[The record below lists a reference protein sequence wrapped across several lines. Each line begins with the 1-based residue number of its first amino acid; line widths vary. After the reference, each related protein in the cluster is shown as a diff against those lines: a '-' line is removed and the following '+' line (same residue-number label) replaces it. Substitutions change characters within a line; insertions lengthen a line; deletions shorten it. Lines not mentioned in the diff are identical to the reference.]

1 MTEKEKALLAGCMKG
16 DKAAWD
22 ALVLQY
28 SKLAYSTIRKTL
40 TLHHALPQ
48 DDLIEDLHQDFF
60 LSLCE
65 KDFRKLRQFKGERGC
80 SLVSWLR
87 VIASRVTVD
96 FLRLKRPFTVE
107 VPETLAS
114 DQPDPPNT
122 LVDREEE
129 RQIAEALDR
138 LSPRDRLFV
147 DLHFYRG
154 LPAED
159 VAAITGL
166 SIETLAQWRSQK
178 RGIPYLKIGRAVR
191 YDPIDVQ
198 SYLEGCKVSVSD
210 PKERRQI

>member
-1 MTEKEKALLAGCMKG
+1 MTEREKALLAGCVEG

-48 DDLIEDLHQDFF
+48 GDIVEDLHQDFF

-65 KDFRKLRQFKGERGC
+65 NDFKKLRQFKGERGC

-87 VIASRVTVD
+87 MIASRLTVD
-96 FLRLKRPFTVE
+96 FLRSKRPITVE

-114 DQPDPPNT
+114 DQPDPPST

-129 RQIAEALDR
+129 RQIVEALDG

-154 LPAED
+154 LPPEE
-159 VAAITGL
+159 VAAIL
-166 SIETLAQWRSQK
+166 N
-178 RGIPYLKIGRAVR
+178 
-191 YDPIDVQ
+191 
-198 SYLEGCKVSVSD
+198 VSVAAVYTLKSRLLD
-210 PKERRQI
+210 KLREVLKKA

>member
-1 MTEKEKALLAGCMKG
+1 MTEKEKTLLAGCVKG
-16 DKAAWD
+16 DKAAWN
-22 ALVLQY
+22 AFVLQY

-40 TLHHALPQ
+40 TLHHALAQ
-48 DDLIEDLHQDFF
+48 DDIVEDLHQDFF

-65 KDFRKLRQFKGERGC
+65 NDFRKLRQFKGDRGC
-80 SLVSWLR
+80 SLASWLR

-96 FLRLKRPFTVE
+96 FLRLKRPITVE

-129 RQIAEALDR
+129 RQITEALEG

-159 VAAITGL
+159 VAAIL
-166 SIETLAQWRSQK
+166 N
-178 RGIPYLKIGRAVR
+178 
-191 YDPIDVQ
+191 
-198 SYLEGCKVSVSD
+198 VSVAAVYTLKSRLLD
-210 PKERRQI
+210 KLREVLKKA

>member
-1 MTEKEKALLAGCMKG
+1 MTEQEKTLIAGCVNG

-129 RQIAEALDR
+129 RQIAEALDG

-154 LPAED
+154 LPPEE
-159 VAAITGL
+159 VAAILNVSVAAVYTL
-166 SIETLAQWRSQK
+166 KSRVLEKLRETLRKTSS
-178 RGIPYLKIGRAVR
+178 L
-191 YDPIDVQ
+191 
-198 SYLEGCKVSVSD
+198 
-210 PKERRQI
+210 

>member
-1 MTEKEKALLAGCMKG
+1 VKG
-16 DKAAWD
+16 DKVAWD
-22 ALVLQY
+22 AFVLQY

-154 LPAED
+154 LPPEE
-159 VAAITGL
+159 VAAILNVSVAAVYTL
-166 SIETLAQWRSQK
+166 KSRVLEKLRETLRKTSS
-178 RGIPYLKIGRAVR
+178 L
-191 YDPIDVQ
+191 
-198 SYLEGCKVSVSD
+198 
-210 PKERRQI
+210 

>member
-1 MTEKEKALLAGCMKG
+1 MTEQEKTLLAGCVKG

-22 ALVLQY
+22 VLVLQY
-28 SKLAYSTIRKTL
+28 SKLAYSTIRSTL

-96 FLRLKRPFTVE
+96 FLRKQRPITVE

-154 LPAED
+154 LPPEE
-159 VAAITGL
+159 VAAILNVSVAAVYTL
-166 SIETLAQWRSQK
+166 KSRVLEKLRETLRKTSS
-178 RGIPYLKIGRAVR
+178 L
-191 YDPIDVQ
+191 
-198 SYLEGCKVSVSD
+198 
-210 PKERRQI
+210 